1 MKKSNFICLASIFSL
16 AFVNVSQAQ
25 IDVQSNGAVKVGN
38 LDKTTHL
45 SGSSLEVAVTKL
57 FIYPTNNLKGAFTI
71 YNNTQTPTPGGGGI
85 IVTPS
90 SLNEPSNNLS
100 TYVEPYT
107 AGKLILGTS
116 SKPLGWVCTQ
126 GITSNSQRTTSDRR
140 VKKDILD
147 LPSSL
152 AAIRDCKVKVIRDE
166 RGLAVDFEREG
177 EYVPYGN
184 NDDRTDAI
192 AVEITEKFMDYLR
205 QHETY
210 RNAIPTQSILTITS
224 NVVYGKKTGTTPD
237 GRQGGTPFAP
247 GANPM
252 NGRDVKGAVAA
263 LSSVAKLPFHHAHD
277 GISYTFAISPATLGK
292 ERGIQVDNLVSLLDG
307 YFTPDGGQHLNV
319 NVFDRELLVDA
330 MEHPE
335 KYPQLT
341 IRVSGYAVNFVKL
354 TREQQL
360 DVLSRTINHSL

>member
-57 FIYPTNNLKGAFTI
+57 FIYPTNNLNGAFTI

-152 AAIRDCKVKVIRDE
+152 AA
-166 RGLAVDFEREG
+166 
-177 EYVPYGN
+177 
-184 NDDRTDAI
+184 
-192 AVEITEKFMDYLR
+192 
-205 QHETY
+205 
-210 RNAIPTQSILTITS
+210 
-224 NVVYGKKTGTTPD
+224 
-237 GRQGGTPFAP
+237 
-247 GANPM
+247 
-252 NGRDVKGAVAA
+252 
-263 LSSVAKLPFHHAHD
+263 
-277 GISYTFAISPATLGK
+277 SP
-292 ERGIQVDNLVSLLDG
+292 
-307 YFTPDGGQHLNV
+307 
-319 NVFDRELLVDA
+319 
-330 MEHPE
+330 
-335 KYPQLT
+335 
-341 IRVSGYAVNFVKL
+341 
-354 TREQQL
+354 
-360 DVLSRTINHSL
+360 

>member
-152 AAIRDCKVKVIRDE
+152 AAIRALRPISFNYD
-166 RGLAVDFEREG
+166 
-177 EYVPYGN
+177 
-184 NDDRTDAI
+184 
-192 AVEITEKFMDYLR
+192 TEKL
-205 QHETY
+205 
-210 RNAIPTQSILTITS
+210 
-224 NVVYGKKTGTTPD
+224 
-237 GRQGGTPFAP
+237 
-247 GANPM
+247 PM
-252 NGRDVKGAVAA
+252 NPA
-263 LSSVAKLPFHHAHD
+263 LANGHA
-277 GISYTFAISPATLGK
+277 GFIAQ
-292 ERGIQVDNLVSLLDG
+292 EV
-307 YFTPDGGQHLNV
+307 
-319 NVFDRELLVDA
+319 
-330 MEHPE
+330 
-335 KYPQLT
+335 
-341 IRVSGYAVNFVKL
+341 
-354 TREQQL
+354 L
-360 DVLSRTINHSL
+360 DVLPLLVSYDSAVNLYSMDYISLIPYLTKALQEQDSLLQQQQELLHSYAEALANLSQQLSQLETSANNSRKASANAPNAATGNETENDAVQNILYQNIPNPSDRDTRIRYELNADAANARIGIYQLNGQEVSMHNLTDAKGELVINAGELTPGMYLYSLIVNGEVQDTKRMVITR